1 MLCQYFKQRMKVV
14 FRICDLFVYKMGGDL
29 GGLCILTSYIR
40 YTWQLAGYPFRTIR
54 LYSPIHRHFSKYMFA
69 VPKKSPQGPCAV
81 MIPMN
86 TVEVLLGLR
95 LAFMDYEHPPPYD
108 RLNCRARGYNNLPNF
123 GYEPEFCYSSHA
135 IGILETLV
143 QHCLVSMQPN

>member
-1 MLCQYFKQRMKVV
+1 MH
-14 FRICDLFVYKMGGDL
+14 IDLIHSLYMAIGGISIQNDSL
-29 GGLCILTSYIR
+29 VLT
-40 YTWQLAGYPFRTIR
+40 
-54 LYSPIHRHFSKYMFA
+54 IHRHFSKYMFA

-108 RLNCRARGYNNLPNF
+108 RLNCGARGYNNLPNF

-135 IGILETLV
+135 IGILETFA